1 MELPFQWQMDRQ
13 WQQYSKGDT
22 SMNIQDCKI
31 GDIAVFRDGTE
42 AKIVDYQYM
51 EDGTWLLF
59 FDRKVKGLLIGS
71 YSNEWVYGDD
81 GKFETT
87 RTDGNDIVKI
97 VRS

>member
-1 MELPFQWQMDRQ
+1 
-13 WQQYSKGDT
+13 
-22 SMNIQDCKI
+22 MNMQDCKI
-31 GDIAVFRDGTE
+31 GDIAVFKDGTE

-51 EDGTWLLF
+51 EDGAWLLF

-71 YSNEWVYGDD
+71 YSNEWFYGDD

>member
-1 MELPFQWQMDRQ
+1 
-13 WQQYSKGDT
+13 
-22 SMNIQDCKI
+22 MNIQDYKI
-31 GDIAVFRDGTE
+31 GDIAVFKDGTE

-51 EDGTWLLF
+51 EDGKLLLF

-71 YSNEWVYGDD
+71 YSKEWVYGYD

>member
-1 MELPFQWQMDRQ
+1 
-13 WQQYSKGDT
+13 
-22 SMNIQDCKI
+22 MNIQNYKI
-31 GDIAVFRDGTE
+31 GDIAVFKDGTE

-51 EDGTWLLF
+51 EDGKLLLF

-81 GKFETT
+81 GKLETT

>member
-1 MELPFQWQMDRQ
+1 
-13 WQQYSKGDT
+13 
-22 SMNIQDCKI
+22 MNIQDYKI

-71 YSNEWVYGDD
+71 CSNNWVYSND
-81 GKFETT
+81 GKFETA
-87 RTDGNDIVKI
+87 RSDGNDIVKI

>member
-1 MELPFQWQMDRQ
+1 
-13 WQQYSKGDT
+13 
-22 SMNIQDCKI
+22 MNIQDYKI

-51 EDGTWLLF
+51 ESGRLLLF
-59 FDRKVKGLLIGS
+59 FNRQVKGLLIGS
-71 YSNEWVYGDD
+71 YSDKWVYGDD

-87 RTDGNDIVKI
+87 RHDGNDIVKI

>member
-1 MELPFQWQMDRQ
+1 
-13 WQQYSKGDT
+13 
-22 SMNIQDCKI
+22 MNIQDYKI
-31 GDIAVFRDGTE
+31 GDIAIFRDGTE

-51 EDGTWLLF
+51 EDGKLLLF

-71 YSNEWVYGDD
+71 YNNSWVYSDD

-87 RTDGNDIVKI
+87 RPDGNDIVKI

>member
-1 MELPFQWQMDRQ
+1 
-13 WQQYSKGDT
+13 
-22 SMNIQDCKI
+22 MNIQDYNI
-31 GDIAVFRDGTE
+31 GDIAVFKDGSE

-51 EDGTWLLF
+51 EAGKWLLF

-71 YSNEWVYGDD
+71 YSNEWVYNDD